1 LRHLV
6 RCESRVC
13 SEADLSLGFE
23 LLVEPDSE
31 FLDFVAQILT
41 LFAGDPGLL
50 FQDSRDRV
58 LPLLQATLHLP
69 KLFFP
74 ELVLLFAHFELTVGT
89 LQIIALG
96 LVLLE
101 ANIFTGLVQPVLT
114 LIALV
119 NELLDFVF
127 GLIYLILLFVKPG
140 SEFVN

>member
-1 LRHLV
+1 MRSQILRLFFLLVFFFGLLLLFLVSFLDFLLFRFAFVGDLLVDLAYFLNTLRHLV

-69 KLFFP
+69 
-74 ELVLLFAHFELTVGT
+74 
-89 LQIIALG
+89 
-96 LVLLE
+96 
-101 ANIFTGLVQPVLT
+101 
-114 LIALV
+114 
-119 NELLDFVF
+119 
-127 GLIYLILLFVKPG
+127 
-140 SEFVN
+140 

>member
-1 LRHLV
+1 M
-6 RCESRVC
+6 
-13 SEADLSLGFE
+13 
-23 LLVEPDSE
+23 
-31 FLDFVAQILT
+31 
-41 LFAGDPGLL
+41 
-50 FQDSRDRV
+50 
-58 LPLLQATLHLP
+58 
-69 KLFFP
+69 
-74 ELVLLFAHFELTVGT
+74 LLFAHFELTVGT

-101 ANIFTGLVQPVLT
+101 ANILTGFVQPVLT

>member
-1 LRHLV
+1 
-6 RCESRVC
+6 
-13 SEADLSLGFE
+13 
-23 LLVEPDSE
+23 
-31 FLDFVAQILT
+31 
-41 LFAGDPGLL
+41 
-50 FQDSRDRV
+50 
-58 LPLLQATLHLP
+58 
-69 KLFFP
+69 
-74 ELVLLFAHFELTVGT
+74 

-101 ANIFTGLVQPVLT
+101 ANILTSLVQPVLT

>member
-1 LRHLV
+1 
-6 RCESRVC
+6 
-13 SEADLSLGFE
+13 
-23 LLVEPDSE
+23 
-31 FLDFVAQILT
+31 
-41 LFAGDPGLL
+41 
-50 FQDSRDRV
+50 
-58 LPLLQATLHLP
+58 
-69 KLFFP
+69 
-74 ELVLLFAHFELTVGT
+74 VLLFAHFELTVGT

-101 ANIFTGLVQPVLT
+101 ANILTSLVQPVLT